1 MLIRILLSTL
11 IILLPSIIIEG
22 RFLRSALLLIPE
34 TSWHVTV
41 GLMELNGLVNI
52 NKRSWTNPHHVTVTY
67 K

>member
-1 MLIRILLSTL
+1 MPIRKLLSTS

-22 RFLRSALLLIPE
+22 RFLRLALLLIPE
-34 TSWHVTV
+34 MSWHVTK

-52 NKRSWTNPHHVTVTY
+52 NKRLWTNPHHVTVTY